1 MSVVIVEAATE
12 ESTGSPPGAI
22 ALEDGPLECGH
33 DHRVDAG
40 ECLEGEHARQH
51 RPFPARVLLA
61 LVRAY
66 QLSRT
71 GRVSPCR
78 FTPTCS
84 AYAIEAIERHGALRG
99 AALTARRLGR
109 CRPGGPSGYDPVPE

>member
-1 MSVVIVEAATE
+1 MSILTVEAGTTE
-12 ESTGSPPGAI
+12 AGTEDSVGV
-22 ALEDGPLECGH
+22 ALEAA
-33 DHRVDAG
+33 VDAASLG
-40 ECLEGEHARQH
+40 QRRALPVRIL
-51 RPFPARVLLA
+51 VA

-66 QLSRT
+66 QLLRT

-84 AYAIEAIERHGALRG
+84 AYAIEAFEHHGALKG